1 MLRIGIIAGEVSGDY
16 LGANLIKN
24 IRRKTPDVV
33 VEGIGGPKMEMEGCR
48 LIFPME
54 KLSVMGFVEVLGKYI
69 ELRGIRNR
77 ITEYFI
83 QHPPDVFIG
92 VDAPDFNLDLE
103 KKLRAHNIKTVHYVS
118 PQVWAW
124 REYRLAK
131 ISQAV
136 DMILALFPFEE
147 GFYNRHNIPVTY
159 VGHPL
164 ADQIALSSDQAAA
177 RRRLGLPSAKK
188 IVAIMPGSR
197 RMELNRLLKPFLLTA
212 TWCLEQDSELHF
224 ISSLTTKDFKNIFLD
239 TVSKM
244 SLNQLPLTVYEDCA
258 HDVLEAADVVLVAC
272 GTITLETMLFKRPMV
287 VAYKVNWLTYYL
299 IKALIKV
306 DYAALPNL
314 LAGMEIVPEFL
325 QQDCRPERLGQE
337 IMKLLKDTSIFNEV
351 ENKFLELHNILKLD
365 AGKTAA
371 KAVLELVGT

>member
-1 MLRIGIIAGEVSGDY
+1 MFRIGIVAGEASGDY
-16 LGANLIKN
+16 LGANLIN
-24 IRRKTPDVV
+24 TIRREIPDVV
-33 VEGIGGPKMEMEGCR
+33 VEGIGGPKLEREGCR

-69 ELRGIRNR
+69 ELRSIRNR
-77 ITEYFI
+77 ITKYFI

-124 REYRLAK
+124 RDYRLAK
-131 ISQAV
+131 IAQAV

-147 GFYNRHNIPVTY
+147 DFYNRCNIPVTY

-164 ADQIALSSDQAAA
+164 ADQISFSSDRAAA
-177 RRRLGLPSAKK
+177 RGRLGLPTAKK

-197 RMELNRLLKPFLLTA
+197 HMELNRLLKPFLLTA
-212 TWCLEQDSELHF
+212 NWCLEQDSELHF
-224 ISSLTTKDFKNIFLD
+224 ISSLTTKVFKNIFLD
-239 TVSKM
+239 TVAKM
-244 SLNQLPLTVYEDCA
+244 SLTQLPLSVYEDRT

-272 GTITLETMLFKRPMV
+272 GTITLETMLYKRPMV

-299 IKALIKV
+299 IKALVKV

-314 LAGMEIVPEFL
+314 LAGMEIVPELL
-325 QQDCRPERLGQE
+325 QQNCRPEQLGRE
-337 IMKLLKDTSIFNEV
+337 IMKWLEDSSIFNEV
-351 ENKFLELHNILKLD
+351 EKKFIELHKNLKMD

-371 KAVLELVGT
+371 NAVLELVGT